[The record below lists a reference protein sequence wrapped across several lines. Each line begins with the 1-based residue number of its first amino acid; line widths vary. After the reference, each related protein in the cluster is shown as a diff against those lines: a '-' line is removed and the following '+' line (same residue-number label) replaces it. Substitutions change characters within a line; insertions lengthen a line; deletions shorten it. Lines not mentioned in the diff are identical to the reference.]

1 MANLKKL
8 IDFGQS
14 AWLDFIKRDLLESG
28 KLKSM
33 VNDGVRGVTSNPAIF
48 KKAIAAEESRKSL
61 LRNNSFASL
70 IINSKS
76 SLAKIGEICST
87 DIVIRFALSL
97 EIEA

>member
-1 MANLKKL
+1 MASFIVIKEA
-8 IDFGQS
+8 FG
-14 AWLDFIKRDLLESG
+14 
-28 KLKSM
+28 
-33 VNDGVRGVTSNPAIF
+33 TSVF

-87 DIVIRFALSL
+87 DIVIRLLILSL
-97 EIEA
+97 EIET